1 MGVSLTY
8 IVKRDNKI
16 KAEEKRIIN
25 KIIEKYRIKDLDE
38 IEWMGE
44 NIEIPKYEEYEA
56 PIILEGDIKIGYYE
70 DDYEREIEE
79 VVRWCYCLSEI
90 ANEVSDGEWIVRF
103 GDELLNFD
111 SEIGF
116 HLKRIPKSLHIELKP
131 V

>member
-8 IVKRDNKI
+8 IVKRDNGVNE
-16 KAEEKRIIN
+16 EEKKIIN
-25 KIIEKYRIKDLDE
+25 NIIEKYRIKDLDE

-44 NIEIPKYEEYEA
+44 NIEIPKYAEYEA
-56 PIILEGDIKIGYYE
+56 PIILEGDIEIGYYE

-90 ANEVSDGEWIVRF
+90 ANEISDGEWIVRF